1 MSTPVATN
9 PLPLKLLIGGRIAV
23 AITCLFTPRVFARIF
38 RMDTAGT
45 PAIALGRMFAIRNA
59 ALAAGLLRLD
69 VFTAPRVFL
78 KLNVLIDLAD
88 AIALMAAGR
97 RHEISTTTSILGAS
111 TALTAI
117 AYGAAALAQRAEQN
131 V

>member
-9 PLPLKLLIGGRIAV
+9 PLPLKPLIGGRIAI

-45 PAIALGRMFAIRNA
+45 PAIALGRMFAIRNV

-69 VFTAPRVFL
+69 VFTAPRAFL
-78 KLNVLIDLAD
+78 KVNILIDLVD
-88 AIALMAAGR
+88 AIALIVAGR
-97 RHEISTTTSILGAS
+97 RHEVGTTTSILGTS
-111 TALTAI
+111 TALTAV
-117 AYGAAALAQRAEQN
+117 AYGTAALVKHAEQN

>member
-9 PLPLKLLIGGRIAV
+9 PLPLKLLIGGRIGV
-23 AITCLFTPRVFARIF
+23 AITCLFTPRVFARVF

-69 VFTAPRVFL
+69 AFAAPRAFL
-78 KLNVLIDLAD
+78 KLNILIDLVD
-88 AIALMAAGR
+88 AIALIAAGR
-97 RHEISTTTSILGAS
+97 RHEISTTTSILGTS
-111 TALTAI
+111 TALTAV
-117 AYGAAALAQRAEQN
+117 AYGTAGLVKHDQQN

>member
-1 MSTPVATN
+1 MSTPVAPN

-23 AITCLFTPRVFARIF
+23 AVICFFAPRVFAAIF
-38 RMDTAGT
+38 RMDTTGT

-69 VFTAPRVFL
+69 AFTAPRAFL
-78 KLNVLIDLAD
+78 KLNVLIDLVD

-97 RHEISTTTSILGAS
+97 RHEISTTTSILGTS
-111 TALTAI
+111 TALTAM
-117 AYGAAALAQRAEQN
+117 AYGTAAVAKRAEQN